1 MSLAALIANTQKV
14 AEAAREEI
22 ARQNAA
28 EVVEFE
34 EYGEELR
41 KAFDDEELTA
51 AEEALRLGMQ
61 LDEEE
66 DNRLDEQDAKD
77 LAFARQLL
85 EDEKSE
91 EASHLSH
98 AQACAHGVAHHRAGP
113 SHAPALDPIA
123 PAALRS
129 RIAVRCRR
137 N

>member
-34 EYGEELR
+34 EYGEDLR

-91 EASHLSH
+91 EASHLSQRTSMR
-98 AQACAHGVAHHRAGP
+98 AQHGTP
-113 SHAPALDPIA
+113 S
-123 PAALRS
+123 RRTES
-129 RIAVRCRR
+129 RPCP
-137 N
+137 